1 MYDMVEKIIG
11 INARF
16 FFHCCLLC
24 MNDLLHSFFYS
35 NFFLLRNDE
44 MREVCQSFTAVCA
57 DVLRSHNE
65 ACQENK
71 DLQPYLPIPHVRDSL
86 VQPQDR

>member
-1 MYDMVEKIIG
+1 M
-11 INARF
+11 F
-16 FFHCCLLC
+16 
-24 MNDLLHSFFYS
+24 
-35 NFFLLRNDE
+35 
-44 MREVCQSFTAVCA
+44 A

-86 VQPQDR
+86 VQPQDRWDIFGWTLQARTVFAGQFQQTVALPLAVCVEMTGCSSCHYLMF

>member
-11 INARF
+11 IDARF
-16 FFHCCLLC
+16 FRCCLLC
-24 MNDLLHSFFYS
+24 INDLLHSFFFS
-35 NFFLLRNDE
+35 LLRNDE

-71 DLQPYLPIPHVRDSL
+71 ELQPYLPIPHVRDSL